1 MPLSDQETAF
11 QPARLVHL
19 ASHGWVVLQ
28 EAAGSFVQNA
38 DLRQASSLAFYSTLS
53 LIPALLLLTFL
64 LSLGIGSSQAATQK
78 TAEFV
83 SQVIPTFGEVVL
95 KEVRHLASHPRAAGT
110 LNLLVLTW
118 SLTPLVSSLRQII
131 SGMFKTRNPRTLLA
145 SKARDLAMGMLF
157 ITGLAL
163 VAGAGVFLHF
173 LGSFSHA
180 LRLPFALNL
189 ALPFGLTVLL
199 VWGVYFAFT
208 PRVSERHL
216 LAGAVTTTLFWFLLR
231 PAFTLFLTHDPG
243 YGFAFGSFKSIFIV
257 IIWIYYSLAVLLFGA
272 EVVAALHR
280 GDTLMI
286 KRLMEGKRG
295 LPVLGRN
302 RLLLETP
309 AGWEFF
315 REGDSGLDM
324 FYVLAGVV
332 RIHRGGQELARIGQG
347 KFFGEMTFLLGMDR
361 SASATALEPCR
372 CVVIHG
378 ENFET
383 LLLEFPGIVRDM
395 LVEMAFRLREQNP
408 APAPVLP
415 ERDT

>member
-11 QPARLVHL
+11 QPVRLMSQ

-83 SQVIPTFGEVVL
+83 GQVIPSFGEVIL
-95 KEVRHLASHPRAAGT
+95 KEVRHLASHPRAAGS

-173 LGSFSHA
+173 LGSFSRGLHV
-180 LRLPFALNL
+180 PFALNL

-216 LAGAVTTTLFWFLLR
+216 LAGAITTTVFWFLLR

-272 EVVAALHR
+272 EVTAALHR
-280 GDTLMI
+280 GEALAI
-286 KRLMEGKRG
+286 RRLMKGQGGSDLFGSRF
-295 LPVLGRN
+295 LRSY
-302 RLLLETP
+302 P
-309 AGWEFF
+309 AGCVIFA
-315 REGDSGLDM
+315 EGDGGREMYHILRGAVRVTKEGEELTVLRAGTFFAGNSSVCITPRKPSRRFDNPSSIGLSA
-324 FYVLAGVV
+324 FTSFIAPS
-332 RIHRGGQELARIGQG
+332 RSPESARP
-347 KFFGEMTFLLGMDR
+347 MPR
-361 SASATALEPCR
+361 S
-372 CVVIHG
+372 
-378 ENFET
+378 
-383 LLLEFPGIVRDM
+383 
-395 LVEMAFRLREQNP
+395 
-408 APAPVLP
+408 
-415 ERDT
+415 